1 MLATGAGALAGS
13 ALGTAA
19 GHAAA
24 DTWNE
29 HHAEEAS
36 QAEVQQTEEE
46 VQQTEEEVQQPEE
59 DVQQPEEEVTV
70 ISTEDITTDD
80 ILIEPEDEPIAPVYG
95 GPGMVEPEDIEPID
109 IVVDMYGGPAM
120 YDPEPLLDIETPNI
134 TDDILLSD
142 VSDDLPDNIDTGNFD
157 VCNDTYLV

>member
-1 MLATGAGALAGS
+1 MLKTATAAMAGS
-13 ALGTAA
+13 AIGTTA
-19 GHAAA
+19 GHVAANA
-24 DTWNE
+24 LNKET
-29 HHAEEAS
+29 AEIP
-36 QAEVQQTEEE
+36 QEE
-46 VQQTEEEVQQPEE
+46 VQQV
-59 DVQQPEEEVTV
+59 EVTV
-70 ISTEDITTDD
+70 LPTTEDITANDVH
-80 ILIEPEDEPIAPVYG
+80 IEPEDEPIAPVYG